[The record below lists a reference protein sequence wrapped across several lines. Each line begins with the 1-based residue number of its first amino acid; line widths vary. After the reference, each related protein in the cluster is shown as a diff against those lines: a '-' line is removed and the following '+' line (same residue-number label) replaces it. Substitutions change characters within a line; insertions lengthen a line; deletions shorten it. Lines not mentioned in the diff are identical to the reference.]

1 MSFKGFCTKQ
11 DRRSQ
16 VLPAL
21 ANPCQAH
28 KGLQMAPSLAPASQ
42 SSRLVG
48 TSITLVP
55 APGPT

>member
-21 ANPCQAH
+21 TSPCQAQ
-28 KGLQMAPSLAPASQ
+28 KGLQVAPRLAPASL

-55 APGPT
+55 ARGPT

>member
-1 MSFKGFCTKQ
+1 MSSKGFCTKE

-21 ANPCQAH
+21 TSPCQAQ
-28 KGLQMAPSLAPASQ
+28 KGLQMAPSLAPASL

-48 TSITLVP
+48 TPITLVP
-55 APGPT
+55 A